1 MTEPGEKSVYSSNI
15 SFDLK
20 YDRYKGSKAIAR
32 SQLYPGQADH
42 GGQPIPRDGA
52 TQRRKV
58 KKLPVAAC

>member
-15 SFDLK
+15 SVDLK
-20 YDRYKGSKAIAR
+20 YDRYKGLGGQS
-32 SQLYPGQADH
+32 PGPNSTQADH